1 MLRET
6 TNRFSMTDSFFAVK
20 LLLKIT
26 HLLLVLNAGDAESNK
41 VLECVL
47 MQINDLSLILD
58 NLFSSLNR
66 FLDLKQH

>member
-1 MLRET
+1 
-6 TNRFSMTDSFFAVK
+6 MTDSFFAVK